1 MFFKIGYFILANVG
15 FIDYSFII
23 NLVPTF
29 DDHILRLFI
38 FVFSLISSFIVSIL
52 LKKIP
57 VIRAIFLGNF
67 KGDKKVIE
75 YLNGIS
81 S

>member
-1 MFFKIGYFILANVG
+1 MG

-38 FVFSLISSFIVSIL
+38 FIFALSSSFIVSIL

-57 VIRAIFLGNF
+57 IVRTVYLGVF
-67 KGDKKVIE
+67 KDDKKVIE
-75 YLNGIS
+75 YLNGMDIKNQI
-81 S
+81 